1 MTKIITFIK
10 PEGRKQYIG
19 AIQRGRKLK
28 NRKFWTPL
36 PFCTLL
42 YPFEVPTTSPS
53 VHTFSTII
61 PPYPKTFGFDFN
73 VFYHIHSVQIYFRF
87 FFFFFLFKL
96 KETSWLKSDF
106 ISRSCYPNIL
116 GNEMKNNIENSAYV

>member
-53 VHTFSTII
+53 VHTFSTIVPPYPKTFSTIIPPYPKTFSTII

-87 FFFFFLFKL
+87 FSFFFLFKL
-96 KETSWLKSDF
+96 KETS
-106 ISRSCYPNIL
+106 
-116 GNEMKNNIENSAYV
+116 